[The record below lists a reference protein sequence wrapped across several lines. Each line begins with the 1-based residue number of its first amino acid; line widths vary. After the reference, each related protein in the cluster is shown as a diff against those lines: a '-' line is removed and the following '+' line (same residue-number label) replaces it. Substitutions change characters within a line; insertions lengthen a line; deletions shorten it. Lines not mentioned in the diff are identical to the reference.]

1 MIINIRK
8 ETENDCNDIKSVN
21 DKAFG
26 QENEGKLVKNL
37 RKNEKYISDLSL
49 IAEVDN
55 KIVGHILFF
64 PIKVISQENEYE
76 TLSLA
81 PMSVLPNY
89 QKMGIG
95 SKLIEYGIKAAKKA
109 GYTSIIV
116 LGHPDFYPRFG
127 FVPASTFGIKP
138 PFEVPD
144 NAFMAL
150 ELLPNSLKGKQGT
163 VKYPKEYNAGIDCED
178 LL

>member
-1 MIINIRK
+1 MVINIRK
-8 ETENDCNDIKSVN
+8 ETEKDYEDIKSVN

-26 QENEGKLVKNL
+26 QENEGKIVENL
-37 RKNEKYISDLSL
+37 RKNENYSSDLSL
-49 IAEVDN
+49 VAEIDN

-64 PIKVISQENEYE
+64 PIKIISQENEYE

-109 GYTSIIV
+109 GYGSIIV
-116 LGHPDFYPRFG
+116 VGHPDYYPRFG
-127 FVPASTFGIKP
+127 FAPASTFGIKL

-163 VKYPKEYNAGIDCED
+163 VKYPKEYNDD
-178 LL
+178 D

>member
-1 MIINIRK
+1 MLINIRK

-37 RKNEKYISDLSL
+37 RKNEKYNSDLSL

-64 PIKVISQENEYE
+64 PIKVISQKNEYE
-76 TLSLA
+76 NLSLA

-95 SKLIEYGIKAAKKA
+95 SKLLKK
-109 GYTSIIV
+109 
-116 LGHPDFYPRFG
+116 PDMILLSYWVTLTITYPENH
-127 FVPASTFGIKP
+127 I
-138 PFEVPD
+138 
-144 NAFMAL
+144 
-150 ELLPNSLKGKQGT
+150 
-163 VKYPKEYNAGIDCED
+163 YNFFF
-178 LL
+178 

>member
-1 MIINIRK
+1 MALLPLIADKRLRYYVPTPKSPSATSFIRKTLINIRK

-21 DKAFG
+21 DK
-26 QENEGKLVKNL
+26 
-37 RKNEKYISDLSL
+37 
-49 IAEVDN
+49 
-55 KIVGHILFF
+55 
-64 PIKVISQENEYE
+64 VISQKNEYE

-116 LGHPDFYPRFG
+116 LGHSNYYLSRK
-127 FVPASTFGIKP
+127 S
-138 PFEVPD
+138 
-144 NAFMAL
+144 
-150 ELLPNSLKGKQGT
+150 SL
-163 VKYPKEYNAGIDCED
+163 
-178 LL
+178 

>member
-1 MIINIRK
+1 MVINIRK
-8 ETENDCNDIKSVN
+8 ETEKDYEDIKSVN

-26 QENEGKLVKNL
+26 QENEGKIVENL

-49 IAEVDN
+49 VAEIDN

-64 PIKVISQENEYE
+64 PIKIISQENEYE

-95 SKLIEYGIKAAKKA
+95 SKLIK
-109 GYTSIIV
+109 
-116 LGHPDFYPRFG
+116 L
-127 FVPASTFGIKP
+127 

-163 VKYPKEYNAGIDCED
+163 VKYPKEYNDD
-178 LL
+178 D

>member
-1 MIINIRK
+1 MVINIRK
-8 ETENDCNDIKSVN
+8 ETEKDYEDIKSVN

-26 QENEGKLVKNL
+26 QENEGKIVENL

-49 IAEVDN
+49 VAEIDN

-64 PIKVISQENEYE
+64 PIKVISQKNEYE

-95 SKLIEYGIKAAKKA
+95 LKLIAYGIKAAKKA

-116 LGHPDFYPRFG
+116 LGHSDYYPRFG

-144 NAFMAL
+144 TAFMAL

-163 VKYPKEYNAGIDCED
+163 VKYPKEYNEV
-178 LL
+178 

>member
-1 MIINIRK
+1 MLINIRK

-37 RKNEKYISDLSL
+37 RKNEKYIPDLSL

-64 PIKVISQENEYE
+64 PIKVISQKNEYE

-109 GYTSIIV
+109 GYKS
-116 LGHPDFYPRFG
+116 
-127 FVPASTFGIKP
+127 
-138 PFEVPD
+138 
-144 NAFMAL
+144 
-150 ELLPNSLKGKQGT
+150 SL
-163 VKYPKEYNAGIDCED
+163 
-178 LL
+178 

>member
-1 MIINIRK
+1 MW
-8 ETENDCNDIKSVN
+8 V
-21 DKAFG
+21 
-26 QENEGKLVKNL
+26 
-37 RKNEKYISDLSL
+37 
-49 IAEVDN
+49 
-55 KIVGHILFF
+55 
-64 PIKVISQENEYE
+64 
-76 TLSLA
+76 
-81 PMSVLPNY
+81 
-89 QKMGIG
+89 G

-116 LGHPDFYPRFG
+116 LGHPGYYPRFG

-144 NAFMAL
+144 TAFMAL

>member
-1 MIINIRK
+1 MLINIRK

-21 DKAFG
+21 DK
-26 QENEGKLVKNL
+26 
-37 RKNEKYISDLSL
+37 
-49 IAEVDN
+49 
-55 KIVGHILFF
+55 
-64 PIKVISQENEYE
+64 VISQKNEYE

-109 GYTSIIV
+109 GYSSIIV
-116 LGHPDFYPRFG
+116 LGHSDYYPRFG
-127 FVPASTFGIKP
+127 FVPASTFGIKS
-138 PFEVPD
+138 PFEVHD

-150 ELLPNSLKGKQGT
+150 ELF
-163 VKYPKEYNAGIDCED
+163 YNFFF
-178 LL
+178 